1 MNTKNNRRRKASI
14 RLMEET
20 FLQLLEEKELEDIT
34 VSELC
39 KACDL
44 NRSTFYAN
52 YMDIYDLAD
61 HVRKHLEAE
70 VGLLY
75 RDEHD
80 QGYNSK
86 NFLKLF
92 CHIRDNQILY
102 RTYFKLGYAD
112 RLPIDCFGYD
122 TVLARQHFG
131 DQHVR
136 YHMEFFRQ
144 GFNAIVRMWLLG
156 GCQET
161 PEEMNEILLAE
172 YRGRDS
178 IFS

>member
-1 MNTKNNRRRKASI
+1 MNTKNNRRRKVSI

-20 FLQLLEEKELEDIT
+20 FLQLLEDKELENIT

-52 YMDIYDLAD
+52 YVDIYDLAD
-61 HVRKHLEAE
+61 HVRAHLEEE

-80 QGYNSK
+80 QRYNSN

-92 CHIRDNQILY
+92 RHIRDNQSLY

-112 RLPIDCFGYD
+112 QLPIDHFGYD
-122 TVLARQHFG
+122 EVLARRYFG
-131 DQHVR
+131 DRDVR

-144 GFNAIVRMWLLG
+144 GFNAIVKMWLLG
-156 GCQET
+156 GCQES
-161 PEEMNEILLAE
+161 PEEMNEILMAE
-172 YRGRDS
+172 YRGRDGIS
-178 IFS
+178 S

>member
-1 MNTKNNRRRKASI
+1 MNTKNNRRKKASM

-20 FLQLLEEKELEDIT
+20 FLRLLEDRELESIT

-52 YMDIYDLAD
+52 YLDIYDLAD
-61 HVRKHLEAE
+61 HVRARLEEE

-75 RDEHD
+75 RDEH
-80 QGYNSK
+80 GYTSG

-92 CHIRDNQILY
+92 RHIRDNQLLY

-112 RLPIDCFGYD
+112 RLPIDHFGYD
-122 TVLARQHFG
+122 TALARQHFG
-131 DQHVR
+131 DRYVR

-161 PEEMNEILLAE
+161 AEEMNGILMAE
-172 YRGRDS
+172 YRGRDG
-178 IFS
+178 ILP